1 MSLLEIDNN
10 PYLFFYIEE
19 YSIPFNKVLPNP
31 GVDVRSYYRN
41 TLTMAAVCEK
51 FSITKDT
58 NWSELA
64 SNPEWKKAVAGMTSK
79 SKTYLRNW
87 IRSKHEC
94 TSLEALSELGIYQMR
109 KPAAPKPLT
118 RSTSVLDQSNPS
130 DSSNGSDVEQ
140 KEPSDEEKAL
150 AARTAMKSEISK
162 YVKKANIEELEAL
175 LAKLRAED

>member
-1 MSLLEIDNN
+1 
-10 PYLFFYIEE
+10 
-19 YSIPFNKVLPNP
+19 
-31 GVDVRSYYRN
+31 
-41 TLTMAAVCEK
+41 MAAVCEK

-64 SNPEWKKAVAGMTSK
+64 AKQEWKKAVEDMSPK

-87 IRSKHEC
+87 LRSKHEC
-94 TSLEALSELGIYQMR
+94 TSLEVLSELGIYQMR

-118 RSTSVLDQSNPS
+118 RSTSVMDQSQHTS
-130 DSSNGSDVEQ
+130 DSASSSDSTSDSEH
-140 KEPSDEEKAL
+140 KELTDAEKA

-175 LAKLRAED
+175 LIKLRAED